1 MSANLE
7 MLWSKVKDLK
17 HDAQRFTDNKAI
29 HGLINDLIDEIEIE
43 MSEDEAEYDP
53 YDDED
58 NNIVDFMMA
67 DD

>member
-29 HGLINDLIDEIEIE
+29 HGLINERHFVITHVKVL
-43 MSEDEAEYDP
+43 
-53 YDDED
+53 
-58 NNIVDFMMA
+58 
-67 DD
+67 